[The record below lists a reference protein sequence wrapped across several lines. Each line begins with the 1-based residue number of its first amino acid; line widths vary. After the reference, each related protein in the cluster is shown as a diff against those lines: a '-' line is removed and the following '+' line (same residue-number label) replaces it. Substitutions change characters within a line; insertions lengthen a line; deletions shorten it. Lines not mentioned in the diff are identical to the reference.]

1 MKAYMWYH
9 LVDTADETDT
19 SAKGPLE
26 GLSLKLSPEQVTE
39 AVAMAN
45 TCKESDY
52 KSCD

>member
-9 LVDTADETDT
+9 LVDTADETDA
-19 SAKGPLE
+19 SAKIQLD